1 MRQMRRMPAGL
12 GSPIPSKAALN
23 PHPSPGSRR
32 AAKKQNRP
40 EVQLEERGR
49 DLFFNGLHIAR
60 RGDPG
65 TPEAKWVPLVSGF
78 RIADD
83 GHEITIETPDLR
95 YYFGHLVIAADQTD
109 EPDRYADTNEPVE
122 VPSTRACPKCG
133 QLQNTD
139 GCDPCIGFLPGV
151 RSACCGHGVQ
161 RGFIAFKNGVVVR
174 GMFDEIEHLNAAELA
189 RLFVVTMDDVQ
200 L

>member
-1 MRQMRRMPAGL
+1 MNRRER
-12 GSPIPSKAALN
+12 S
-23 PHPSPGSRR
+23 R

-65 TPEAKWVPLVSGF
+65 TPEAKWVSLVPGF

-174 GMFDEIEHLNAAELA
+174 GMFDEIEHLKMLRNSP
-189 RLFVVTMDDVQ
+189 VSSW
-200 L
+200 

>member
-1 MRQMRRMPAGL
+1 MNRRER
-12 GSPIPSKAALN
+12 
-23 PHPSPGSRR
+23 RR

-122 VPSTRACPKCG
+122 VPSTRFCSGSLALASLDRAYRDHRPDVSATFTTTAFDRSS
-133 QLQNTD
+133 LRWLE
-139 GCDPCIGFLPGV
+139 IG
-151 RSACCGHGVQ
+151 
-161 RGFIAFKNGVVVR
+161 
-174 GMFDEIEHLNAAELA
+174 
-189 RLFVVTMDDVQ
+189 T
-200 L
+200 

>member
-1 MRQMRRMPAGL
+1 MNRRER
-12 GSPIPSKAALN
+12 
-23 PHPSPGSRR
+23 RR

-65 TPEAKWVPLVSGF
+65 TLEAKWVPLVPGF

-95 YYFGHLVIAADQTD
+95 YYFAHLVIAADQTD
-109 EPDRYADTNEPVE
+109 ERITVDHRKMAESVQQHQLRGVLDDRV
-122 VPSTRACPKCG
+122 G
-133 QLQNTD
+133 
-139 GCDPCIGFLPGV
+139 
-151 RSACCGHGVQ
+151 
-161 RGFIAFKNGVVVR
+161 
-174 GMFDEIEHLNAAELA
+174 
-189 RLFVVTMDDVQ
+189 
-200 L
+200 

>member
-1 MRQMRRMPAGL
+1 MNRRER
-12 GSPIPSKAALN
+12 
-23 PHPSPGSRR
+23 RR

-49 DLFFNGLHIAR
+49 DLFFNNLHIAR

-109 EPDRYADTNEPVE
+109 ESATKHRW
-122 VPSTRACPKCG
+122 
-133 QLQNTD
+133 
-139 GCDPCIGFLPGV
+139 V
-151 RSACCGHGVQ
+151 RSVYRFFTWCKVGVLWPW
-161 RGFIAFKNGVVVR
+161 RP
-174 GMFDEIEHLNAAELA
+174 A
-189 RLFVVTMDDVQ
+189 RFHSV
-200 L
+200 

>member
-1 MRQMRRMPAGL
+1 MNRRER
-12 GSPIPSKAALN
+12 
-23 PHPSPGSRR
+23 RR

-189 RLFVVTMDDVQ
+189 RLFVVKMG
-200 L
+200 

>member
-1 MRQMRRMPAGL
+1 MPPGL

-49 DLFFNGLHIAR
+49 DLFFNGLQIAR

-65 TPEAKWVPLVSGF
+65 TPEAKWVPLVPGF

-109 EPDRYADTNEPVE
+109 ASAPNFSFTSSA
-122 VPSTRACPKCG
+122 
-133 QLQNTD
+133 
-139 GCDPCIGFLPGV
+139 FLA
-151 RSACCGHGVQ
+151 SE
-161 RGFIAFKNGVVVR
+161 IASV
-174 GMFDEIEHLNAAELA
+174 NAALIL
-189 RLFVVTMDDVQ
+189 LFSASIYGLNTFAPGSFSITFTVA

>member
-1 MRQMRRMPAGL
+1 MPPGL

-189 RLFVVTMDDVQ
+189 RLFAVTMG
-200 L
+200 